1 MFSLSEMVIL
11 RELSV
16 SDPTARSLDLDVCYK
31 VECFMSDPDFINL
44 GSTMDFS
51 VSSDSSLMT

>member
-1 MFSLSEMVIL
+1 MVIL

-16 SDPTARSLDLDVCYK
+16 SDSTGFSLVLDVFYK
-31 VECFMSDPDFINL
+31 VECFMSDPDFIYL
-44 GSTMDFS
+44 GSAMDFS